1 MKRPRNRTA
10 WLPLA
15 REGWLFLLPPLLAG
29 VVFLAMGWRFFGWAA
44 LGAAAFI
51 AYFFR
56 DPERAIP
63 QAARCVVSPADGR
76 VVEIRTT
83 DDRCPELG
91 GATQVVSIFL
101 SLWDVHVNRAP
112 CAGRVQ
118 RVEYTP
124 GRFLAAFRAEASQAN
139 ERNTIVVDVAG
150 TPIAVT
156 QIAGML
162 ARRIVCWVH
171 PGDNLERGQRIGLIR
186 FGSRTEVTLPAS
198 ATLLVEEGAKVKG
211 GSTVL
216 ARLAP
221 EGEAR
226 AT

>member
-29 VVFLAMGWRFFGWAA
+29 LLFLALGWGLMGLAA
-44 LGAAAFI
+44 LGAAAFV

-83 DDRCPELG
+83 DDGCPELG

-112 CAGRVQ
+112 CAGRAQ

-124 GRFLAAFRAEASQAN
+124 GRFLAAFRAEASQVN
-139 ERNTIVVDVAG
+139 ERNTIVVDAAG

-186 FGSRTEVTLPAS
+186 FGSRAEVTLPAS

-211 GSTVL
+211 GSTIL

>member
-10 WLPLA
+10 WFPLA

-29 VVFLAMGWRFFGWAA
+29 LLFLAMGWRFFGWAA

-112 CAGRVQ
+112 CAGRAQ

-198 ATLLVEEGAKVKG
+198 ATLLVEKGAKVKG

>member
-10 WLPLA
+10 WLSLA

-29 VVFLAMGWRFFGWAA
+29 LLFLALGWGLMGLAA

-51 AYFFR
+51 AHFFR

-76 VVEIRTT
+76 VVEIRTA
-83 DDRCPELG
+83 DDGCPELG

-112 CAGRVQ
+112 CAGRAQ

-139 ERNTIVVDVAG
+139 ERNTIVVDAAG

-156 QIAGML
+156 QIAGVL

-211 GSTVL
+211 GSTIL